1 MKKLKENCKYALLV
15 PTSMGV
21 RITPQ
26 SGQPVAASN
35 MFFMQAT
42 SAENKRR
49 KHFFIPRLARKG
61 AHNFCRG
68 QPYRAVYKIGFK
80 SAQYGF

>member
-42 SAENKRR
+42 SADTSVAS
-49 KHFFIPRLARKG
+49 IPRLARKG

-80 SAQYGF
+80 SA